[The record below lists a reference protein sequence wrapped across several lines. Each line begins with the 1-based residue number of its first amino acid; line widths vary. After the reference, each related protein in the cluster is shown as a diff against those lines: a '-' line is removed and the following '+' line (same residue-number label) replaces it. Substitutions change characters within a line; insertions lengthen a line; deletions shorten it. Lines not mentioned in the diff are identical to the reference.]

1 MEHLRNLISYCKQKD
16 PETKY
21 PRASEELY
29 AHLETV
35 FLPHVLRVIQKEN
48 ALLSEVEIF
57 PGIKATWWD
66 GSEEAWK
73 HLHMALIYAVLQ
85 GNPKEKI
92 GKLIEAAK
100 SLLPGGHSDEV
111 LEILEDEDTQNSIQE
126 IMELVMNTRL
136 ASLVG
141 DIVQSI
147 HLDDLDIKFDDP
159 AQLAEMFRNPTE
171 HPVLKEIM
179 DRAKIVLE
187 DRIQSGKLNQ
197 QELAREIEIIRAKFQ
212 SSFGKYLN
220 ELVVGDSGNTTGNT
234 AAQIMSNSPDARRAR
249 MLARLQ
255 RKQREKAGGKA

>member
-16 PETKY
+16 TETKY
-21 PRASEELY
+21 PRASEEIY

-35 FLPHVLRVIQKEN
+35 FLPHVLRVIQKDN
-48 ALLSEVEIF
+48 TLLTEVEVF

-66 GSEEAWK
+66 GSEEGWK
-73 HLHMALIYAVLQ
+73 CLHMALIYAVLQ
-85 GNPKEKI
+85 GNPKDKLE
-92 GKLIEAAK
+92 KLIEATK
-100 SLLPGGHSDEV
+100 SLLPGGQSDEV
-111 LEILEDEDTQNSIQE
+111 MEILEDEDTQNSIKE

-147 HLDDLDIKFDDP
+147 NLDDLDLKFDDP
-159 AQLAEMFRNPTE
+159 AQLTEMFRNPTE

-187 DRIQSGKLNQ
+187 DRIHTGKLNQ
-197 QELAREIEIIRAKFQ
+197 QELAREIEVIRAKFQ

-220 ELVVGDSGNTTGNT
+220 ELVVGDTGNTTGNT

-255 RKQREKAGGKA
+255 RKHKEKGGKA